1 MKLIKNAIVFQ
12 ADLPA
17 IELMGQHLAEI
28 PFEPV
33 GEVFRSRA
41 GFVANAVT
49 GELVTPIEGGFSF
62 TVRLDEKILP
72 GAAVR
77 RAVSEAI
84 QAHAEEH
91 EVAVQDLDEDT
102 VGEITEATLTKLIAN
117 ALVKTT
123 IVNCF
128 YSSTD
133 NFLILPITGKPLAQT
148 VVALLIKAVGSVKT
162 STIHVSDI
170 KGGLTTRLKNYLGT
184 EDAQDHGVAFDSSAF
199 DGFELGA
206 SCLLKHKGDTAKF
219 DMADLRV
226 ASGGLTEALG
236 ADMHVELMELV
247 RKGVS
252 FKLTHDFKLRAIDF
266 HGELTE
272 EEEEQREDADAAFMW
287 RLEAATQLLQLVDT
301 IKALCD
307 LFEYKRPELVAA
319 VIPAKDADAV
329 PDDSGEEDAL
339 YQEAVAFVRES
350 RRASISAIQ
359 RKLKIGYNRS
369 ARMIERMELEGIVTP
384 MNTNGSREVIAGQF

>member
-1 MKLIKNAIVFQ
+1 MKLIKSAIVFQ
-12 ADLPA
+12 ADLPS
-17 IELMGQHLAEI
+17 IELMAQHLAEI

-77 RAVSEAI
+77 RAVAEAI
-84 QAHAEEH
+84 QAHAEEL
-91 EVAVQDLDEDT
+91 ELTVEELDEDT
-102 VGEITEATLTKLIAN
+102 IGEITEATMTKLIAN

-133 NFLILPITGKPLAQT
+133 NFLIIPTTGKPLAQT

-170 KGGLTTRLKNYLGT
+170 KGGLTSRLGWFLDGN
-184 EDAQDHGVAFDSSAF
+184 EDAF
-199 DGFELGA
+199 DGFKLGDT
-206 SCLLKHKGDTAKF
+206 CNMKNKGDKANF
-219 DMADLRV
+219 SMLDLTHARQ
-226 ASGGLTEALG
+226 GLQEALNG
-236 ADMHVELMELV
+236 EMQVELMELV
-247 RKGVS
+247 HEGVS
-252 FKLTHDFKLRAIDF
+252 FKLTNDFKLRAINF

-272 EEEEQREDADAAFMW
+272 EEEDQREDADAAFMW
-287 RLEAATQLLQLVDT
+287 RLEAATQLLQLVAT

-307 LFEYKRPELVAA
+307 LFEYKRPELVEA
-319 VIPAKDADAV
+319 VIPAKESDAV

-339 YQEAVAFVRES
+339 YPEAVAFVRES
-350 RRASISAIQ
+350 RRASISAVQ
-359 RKLKIGYNRS
+359 RKLKIGYNRA
-369 ARMIERMELEGIVTP
+369 ARMIERMELEGIVTQ
-384 MNTNGSREVIAGQF
+384 MNTNGSREVIAEQF